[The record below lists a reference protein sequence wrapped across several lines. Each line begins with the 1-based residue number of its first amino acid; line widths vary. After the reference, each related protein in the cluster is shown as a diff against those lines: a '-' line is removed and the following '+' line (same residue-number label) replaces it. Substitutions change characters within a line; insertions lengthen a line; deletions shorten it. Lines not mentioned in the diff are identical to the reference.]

1 MTMQNQF
8 NQSPIQSNPNQ
19 MRFNPRQVTYVVC
32 PKCGRPSDSIK
43 VYTLPGVWVFLI
55 CFFRWATQGRVCCPE
70 CMRKQILIH
79 GFTYNIITG
88 NFLWLLIILPWS
100 IINLIRTY
108 SKGHS
113 REVYGMR

>member
-1 MTMQNQF
+1 MQNEF

-19 MRFNPRQVTYVVC
+19 MPFNPRQVTYITC
-32 PKCGRPSDSIK
+32 PECGRPSDSIK

-55 CFFRWATQGRVCCPE
+55 CFVRWATQGRACCPE

-79 GFTYNIITG
+79 GCTYNIITG

-100 IINLIRTY
+100 IINYIRTY

-113 REVYGMR
+113 SEVYQMLQ